1 MFPLRLRDREKVIDL
16 PDYDVLP
23 SILKMHMAF
32 YLRDSNE
39 VLYSYFQEPNDL
51 NPLTRVGLF
60 FRDESLKKAL
70 SIVVS
75 PGQATGKV
83 DEVLELLSR
92 LDHQLIF
99 TRNYYFQRA
108 PKISTARNYV
118 FTY

>member
-1 MFPLRLRDREKVIDL
+1 M
-16 PDYDVLP
+16 
-23 SILKMHMAF
+23 
-32 YLRDSNE
+32 
-39 VLYSYFQEPNDL
+39 

-92 LDHQLIF
+92 LDNQLIF
-99 TRNYYFQRA
+99 SLNFFFSKRTKNINRKKYLHTDDLTPLHLQC
-108 PKISTARNYV
+108 
-118 FTY
+118 

>member
-1 MFPLRLRDREKVIDL
+1 M

-23 SILKMHMAF
+23 SILKCTRLFF

-60 FRDESLKKAL
+60 FRDESLKRAL

-92 LDHQLIF
+92 LDNQSIF
-99 TRNYYFQRA
+99 ILSYFFQRA
-108 PKISTARNYV
+108 PKISTARNMYI